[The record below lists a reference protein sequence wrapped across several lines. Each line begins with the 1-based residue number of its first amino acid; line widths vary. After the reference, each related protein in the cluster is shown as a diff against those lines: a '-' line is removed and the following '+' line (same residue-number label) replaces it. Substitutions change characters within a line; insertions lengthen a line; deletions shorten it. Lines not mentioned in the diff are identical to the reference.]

1 MSGNASRRK
10 RKSDLLSHRRP
21 VLNAMFT
28 PESVAVIGATEAPGS
43 VGRALVENLKS
54 YHGLVYPVN
63 LKRETIL
70 GVPAFPKIGAV
81 PDHIDLAIIAT
92 PAATVPEV
100 LQECAEAG
108 VTGAMIVSAGFK
120 ECGPLGAK
128 LEEAIVARRGQMRI
142 VGPNCLGLM
151 IPRLGLNATFAPR
164 LAKDGHLAF
173 VSQSGALCSS
183 VLDWSLREG
192 VGFSG
197 FFSVGSMADVN
208 WGDLIYYLADDWHTG
223 SILIYMESVGDA
235 RSFFSAARE
244 VALTKPII
252 VLKVG
257 RTSLGAKAVMS
268 HTGAAAGSDE
278 VFDAAFRR
286 AGILRVNTVDEL
298 FGMAEVLGKQPRPH
312 GSRLAIV
319 TNGGGPGALAADA
332 LIEDNGSLADLSDQT
347 IETLNNLLPP
357 FWSRSNPVDLAGDA
371 KADQY
376 AAAVEALIKDPNND
390 ALLIILTPQATAEP
404 TATAE
409 RLKLLVST
417 RQKPILACW
426 MGGNAVAEAEALFNA
441 SGIPTFDHPD
451 AAARAFCLMA
461 QYSSNLRAL
470 YETPVLLTGSTE
482 EIRRER
488 VEAVLREVREAG
500 RTLLTEVEAKEIL
513 SSYGIPVVEIRLA
526 KNEEEAVAFLQ
537 SSVVLKGNA
546 EITRDKGAADQ
557 VKFDSRAPAEM
568 RTAYRSIQKQ
578 VGNLADADA
587 FQAVT
592 VQKMIS
598 SDGVELS
605 LGKRIDPNFGPIIL
619 FGAGGQLVEV
629 WCDRAIGL
637 PPLNATLAKRLMERT
652 RIYAALNGGVGRPQ
666 ADLDAL
672 EKLLIRFSQLVA
684 EQPLI
689 KEIDVNPLLASPR
702 GVIVLDARMILAEP
716 DQPAASLSKLV
727 IRPYPTQYVREWKLA
742 DGTLVVIRPIRP
754 EDEPLAI
761 DFHKSLSEETLHL
774 RYFGFLEGEALIA
787 HERLVQICFSDYDRE
802 INLVAERIQPGR
814 NQRQIV
820 AIARLIKSYGANEA
834 ELTIVISDDW
844 QGKGLGTKLL
854 RDLLEIGCTEG
865 LERIVG
871 YVLPENYVMQRICRK
886 QGFEV
891 RFDRSRDVFKA
902 ELELRNPC

>member
-1 MSGNASRRK
+1 
-10 RKSDLLSHRRP
+10 
-21 VLNAMFT
+21 MFA
-28 PESVAVIGATEAPGS
+28 PESIALIGATEAPGS

-100 LQECAEAG
+100 LQECAEVG

-142 VGPNCLGLM
+142 VGPNCLGVM

-629 WCDRAIGL
+629 WCDRAIGF

-834 ELTIVISDDW
+834 ELVIVISDDW
-844 QGKGLGTKLL
+844 QGKGLGTKLV

-902 ELELRNPC
+902 EIELRNPC

>member
-1 MSGNASRRK
+1 
-10 RKSDLLSHRRP
+10 
-21 VLNAMFT
+21 MFT

-43 VGRALVENLKS
+43 IGRALMENLKS
-54 YHGLVYPVN
+54 YHGLLYPVS
-63 LKRETIL
+63 LKRDTIL

-81 PDHIDLAIIAT
+81 PDHVDLAIIAT

-100 LQECAEAG
+100 VQECAEAG
-108 VTGAMIVSAGFK
+108 VTGAIIVSAGFK
-120 ECGPLGAK
+120 ECGSFGAK
-128 LEEAIVARRGQMRI
+128 LEEAIIARRGRMRI
-142 VGPNCLGLM
+142 IGPNCLGVM
-151 IPRLGLNATFAPR
+151 IPRLDLNATFAPR

-208 WGDLIYYLADDWHTG
+208 WGDFIYYLADDWHTG
-223 SILIYMESVGDA
+223 SILIYMESVGNA

-268 HTGAAAGSDE
+268 HTGAPAGSDE
-278 VFDAAFRR
+278 VFDAAFQR

-332 LIEDNGSLADLSDQT
+332 LIEGNGSLANLSDQT

-357 FWSRSNPVDLAGDA
+357 FWSRSNPVDLVGDA
-371 KADQY
+371 KANQY
-376 AAAVEALIKDPNND
+376 AAAVDALIKDPNND

-409 RLKLLVST
+409 RLKSLIST

-426 MGGNAVAEAEALFNA
+426 MGGNAVAEAEALLNA
-441 SGIPTFDHPD
+441 SGVPTFDHPD

-470 YETPVLLTGSTE
+470 YETPVLLTGSPE
-482 EIRRER
+482 ESRREQ
-488 VEAVLREVREAG
+488 VETILREVREAG
-500 RTLLTEVEAKEIL
+500 RTLLTQVEAKEIL

-526 KNEEEAVAFLQ
+526 KNEAEAVAFLR
-537 SSVVLKGNA
+537 SPVVLKGDSEVA
-546 EITRDKGAADQ
+546 RDKGTADQ
-557 VKFDSRAPAEM
+557 VKFDSRSPAEV

-578 VGNLADADA
+578 VGNLTDPDA
-587 FQAVT
+587 FQALTIQPMV
-592 VQKMIS
+592 S
-598 SDGVELS
+598 SDGVELI
-605 LGKRIDPNFGPIIL
+605 LAKRIDPNFGPIIL
-619 FGAGGQLVEV
+619 FGAGGPLVEV
-629 WCDRAIGL
+629 WRDRAIGL

-652 RIYAALNGGVGRPQ
+652 HIYAALNGGAGRPQ

-702 GVIVLDARMILAEP
+702 GVMVLDARMILSEP
-716 DQPAASLSKLV
+716 DQPAASLSELV
-727 IRPYPTQYVREWKLA
+727 IRPYPMQYVREWKLA
-742 DGTLVVIRPIRP
+742 DGTPVFIRPIRP
-754 EDEPLAI
+754 EDEPLTV
-761 DFHKSLSEETLHL
+761 DFHKSLSEETAHL
-774 RYFGFLEGEALIA
+774 RYFGFIKGEALIS
-787 HERLVQICFSDYDRE
+787 HERLVQICYSDYDRE
-802 INLVAERIQPGR
+802 INLVAERIQPGW
-814 NQRQIV
+814 NQRQII
-820 AIARLIKSYGANEA
+820 AIARLIKSYGVNEA
-834 ELTIVISDDW
+834 EFAMVISDDW

-891 RFDRSRDVFKA
+891 KFDSSRDVFKA
-902 ELELRNPC
+902 EIELRSPC

>member
-1 MSGNASRRK
+1 
-10 RKSDLLSHRRP
+10 
-21 VLNAMFT
+21 MFA
-28 PESVAVIGATEAPGS
+28 PESIALIGATEAPGS

-100 LQECAEAG
+100 LQECAEVG

-142 VGPNCLGLM
+142 VGPNCLGVM

-629 WCDRAIGL
+629 WCDRAIGF

-834 ELTIVISDDW
+834 ELAIVISDDW
-844 QGKGLGTKLL
+844 QGKGLGTKLV

-902 ELELRNPC
+902 EIELRNPC

>member
-1 MSGNASRRK
+1 
-10 RKSDLLSHRRP
+10 
-21 VLNAMFT
+21 MFT
-28 PESVAVIGATEAPGS
+28 PESVAVIGATEASGS
-43 VGRALVENLKS
+43 IGRALMENLKS
-54 YHGLVYPVN
+54 YHGLLYPVS
-63 LKRETIL
+63 LKRDTIL

-81 PDHIDLAIIAT
+81 PDHVDLAIIAT

-100 LQECAEAG
+100 VQECAEAG
-108 VTGAMIVSAGFK
+108 VTGAIIVSAGFK
-120 ECGPLGAK
+120 ECGSFGAK
-128 LEEAIVARRGQMRI
+128 LEEAIIARRGRMRI
-142 VGPNCLGLM
+142 IGPNCLGVM
-151 IPRLGLNATFAPR
+151 IPRLDLNATFAPR

-208 WGDLIYYLADDWHTG
+208 WGDFIYYLADDWHTG
-223 SILIYMESVGDA
+223 SILIYMESVGNA

-268 HTGAAAGSDE
+268 HTGAPAGSDE
-278 VFDAAFRR
+278 VFDAAFQR

-332 LIEDNGSLADLSDQT
+332 LIEGNGSLANLSDQT

-357 FWSRSNPVDLAGDA
+357 FWSRSNPVDLVGDA
-371 KADQY
+371 KANQY
-376 AAAVEALIKDPNND
+376 AAAVDALIKDPNND

-409 RLKLLVST
+409 RLKSLIST

-426 MGGNAVAEAEALFNA
+426 MGGNAVAEAEALLNA
-441 SGIPTFDHPD
+441 SGVPTFDHPD

-470 YETPVLLTGSTE
+470 YETPVLLTGSPE
-482 EIRRER
+482 ESRREQ
-488 VEAVLREVREAG
+488 VETILREVREAG
-500 RTLLTEVEAKEIL
+500 RTLLTQVEAKEIL

-526 KNEEEAVAFLQ
+526 KNEAEAVAFLH
-537 SSVVLKGNA
+537 SPVVLKGDSEVA
-546 EITRDKGAADQ
+546 RDKGTADQ
-557 VKFDSRAPAEM
+557 VKFDSRSPAEV

-578 VGNLADADA
+578 VGNLTDPDA
-587 FQAVT
+587 FQALTIQPMV
-592 VQKMIS
+592 S
-598 SDGVELS
+598 SDGVELI
-605 LGKRIDPNFGPIIL
+605 LAKRIDPNFGPIIL
-619 FGAGGQLVEV
+619 FGAGGPLVEV

-637 PPLNATLAKRLMERT
+637 PPLNVTLAKRLMERT
-652 RIYAALNGGVGRPQ
+652 HIYAALNGGAGRPQ

-702 GVIVLDARMILAEP
+702 GVMVLDARMILSEP
-716 DQPAASLSKLV
+716 DQPAASLSELV
-727 IRPYPTQYVREWKLA
+727 IRPYPMQYVREWKLA
-742 DGTLVVIRPIRP
+742 DGTPVFIRPIRP
-754 EDEPLAI
+754 EDEPLTV
-761 DFHKSLSEETLHL
+761 DFHKSLSEETAHL
-774 RYFGFLEGEALIA
+774 RYFGFIKGEALIS
-787 HERLVQICFSDYDRE
+787 HERLVQICYSDYDRE
-802 INLVAERIQPGR
+802 INLVAERIQPGW
-814 NQRQIV
+814 NQRQII
-820 AIARLIKSYGANEA
+820 AIARLIKSYGVNEA
-834 ELTIVISDDW
+834 EFAMVISDDW

-891 RFDRSRDVFKA
+891 KFDSSRDVFKA
-902 ELELRNPC
+902 EIELRSPC

>member
-1 MSGNASRRK
+1 
-10 RKSDLLSHRRP
+10 
-21 VLNAMFT
+21 MFT

-43 VGRALVENLKS
+43 IGRALMENLKS
-54 YHGLVYPVN
+54 YHGLLYPVS
-63 LKRETIL
+63 LKRDTIL

-81 PDHIDLAIIAT
+81 PDHVDLAIIAT

-100 LQECAEAG
+100 VQECAEAG
-108 VTGAMIVSAGFK
+108 VTGAIIVSAGFK
-120 ECGPLGAK
+120 ECGSFGAK
-128 LEEAIVARRGQMRI
+128 LEEAIIARRGRMRI
-142 VGPNCLGLM
+142 IGPNCLGVM
-151 IPRLGLNATFAPR
+151 IPRLDLNATFAPR

-208 WGDLIYYLADDWHTG
+208 WGDFIYYLADDWHTG
-223 SILIYMESVGDA
+223 SILIYMESVGNA

-268 HTGAAAGSDE
+268 HTGAPAGSDE
-278 VFDAAFRR
+278 VFDAAFQR

-332 LIEDNGSLADLSDQT
+332 LIEGNGSLANLSDQT

-357 FWSRSNPVDLAGDA
+357 FWSRSNPVDLVGDA
-371 KADQY
+371 KANQY
-376 AAAVEALIKDPNND
+376 AAAVDALIKDPNND

-404 TATAE
+404 TVTAE
-409 RLKLLVST
+409 RLKSLIST

-426 MGGNAVAEAEALFNA
+426 MGGNAVAEAEALLNA
-441 SGIPTFDHPD
+441 SGVPTFDHPD

-470 YETPVLLTGSTE
+470 YETPVLLTGSPE
-482 EIRRER
+482 ESRREQ
-488 VEAVLREVREAG
+488 VETILREVREAG
-500 RTLLTEVEAKEIL
+500 RTLLTQVEAKEIL

-526 KNEEEAVAFLQ
+526 KNEAEAVAFLR
-537 SSVVLKGNA
+537 SPVVLKGDSEVA
-546 EITRDKGAADQ
+546 TDKGTADQ
-557 VKFDSRAPAEM
+557 VKFDSRSPAEV
-568 RTAYRSIQKQ
+568 RTAYRSIQTQ
-578 VGNLADADA
+578 VGNLTDPDA
-587 FQAVT
+587 FQALTIQPMV
-592 VQKMIS
+592 S
-598 SDGVELS
+598 SDGVELI
-605 LGKRIDPNFGPIIL
+605 LAKRIDPNFGPIIL
-619 FGAGGQLVEV
+619 FGAGGPLVEV
-629 WCDRAIGL
+629 WRDRAIGL
-637 PPLNATLAKRLMERT
+637 PPLNVTLAKRLMERT
-652 RIYAALNGGVGRPQ
+652 HIYAALNGGAGRPQ

-689 KEIDVNPLLASPR
+689 KEIDVHPLLASPR
-702 GVIVLDARMILAEP
+702 GVMVLDARMILSEP
-716 DQPAASLSKLV
+716 DQPAASLSELV
-727 IRPYPTQYVREWKLA
+727 IRPYPMQYVREWKFA
-742 DGTLVVIRPIRP
+742 DGTPVFIRPIRP
-754 EDEPLAI
+754 EDEPLTV
-761 DFHKSLSEETLHL
+761 DFHKSLSEETAHL
-774 RYFGFLEGEALIA
+774 RYFGFIKGEALIS
-787 HERLVQICFSDYDRE
+787 HERLVQICYSDYDRE
-802 INLVAERIQPGR
+802 INLVAERIQPGW
-814 NQRQIV
+814 NQRQII
-820 AIARLIKSYGANEA
+820 AIARLIKSYGVNEA
-834 ELTIVISDDW
+834 EFAMVISDDW

-891 RFDRSRDVFKA
+891 KFDSSRDVFKA
-902 ELELRNPC
+902 EIELRSPC

>member
-1 MSGNASRRK
+1 
-10 RKSDLLSHRRP
+10 
-21 VLNAMFT
+21 MFT

-43 VGRALVENLKS
+43 IGRALMENLKS
-54 YHGLVYPVN
+54 YHGLLYPVS
-63 LKRETIL
+63 LKRDTIL

-81 PDHIDLAIIAT
+81 PDHVDLAIIAT

-100 LQECAEAG
+100 VQECAEAG
-108 VTGAMIVSAGFK
+108 VTGAIIVSAGFK
-120 ECGPLGAK
+120 ECGSFGAK
-128 LEEAIVARRGQMRI
+128 LEEAIIARRGRMRI
-142 VGPNCLGLM
+142 IGPNCLGVM
-151 IPRLGLNATFAPR
+151 IPRLDLNATFAPR

-208 WGDLIYYLADDWHTG
+208 WGDFIYYLADDWHTG

-268 HTGAAAGSDE
+268 HTGAPAGSDE
-278 VFDAAFRR
+278 VFDAAFQR

-332 LIEDNGSLADLSDQT
+332 LIEGNGSLANLSDQT

-357 FWSRSNPVDLAGDA
+357 FWSRSNPVDLVGDA
-371 KADQY
+371 KANQY
-376 AAAVEALIKDPNND
+376 AAAVDALIKDPNND

-409 RLKLLVST
+409 RLKSLIST

-426 MGGNAVAEAEALFNA
+426 MGGNAVAEAEALLNA
-441 SGIPTFDHPD
+441 SGVPTFDHPD

-470 YETPVLLTGSTE
+470 YETPVLLTGSPE
-482 EIRRER
+482 ESRREQ
-488 VEAVLREVREAG
+488 VETILREVREAG
-500 RTLLTEVEAKEIL
+500 RTLLTQVEAKEIL

-526 KNEEEAVAFLQ
+526 KNEAEAVAFLR
-537 SSVVLKGNA
+537 SPVVLKGDSEVA
-546 EITRDKGAADQ
+546 RDKGTADQ
-557 VKFDSRAPAEM
+557 VKFDSRSPAEV

-578 VGNLADADA
+578 VGNLTDPDA
-587 FQAVT
+587 FQALTIQPMV
-592 VQKMIS
+592 S
-598 SDGVELS
+598 SDGVELI
-605 LGKRIDPNFGPIIL
+605 LAKRIDPNFGPIIL
-619 FGAGGQLVEV
+619 FGAGGPLVEV

-652 RIYAALNGGVGRPQ
+652 HIYAALNGGAGRPQ

-702 GVIVLDARMILAEP
+702 GVIVLDARMVLSEP

-727 IRPYPTQYVREWKLA
+727 IRPYPMQYVREWKLA
-742 DGTLVVIRPIRP
+742 DGTPVFIRPIRP
-754 EDEPLAI
+754 EDEPLTV
-761 DFHKSLSEETLHL
+761 DFHKSLSEETAHL
-774 RYFGFLEGEALIA
+774 RYFGFIKGEALIS
-787 HERLVQICFSDYDRE
+787 HERLVQICYSDYDRE
-802 INLVAERIQPGR
+802 INLVAERIQPGW
-814 NQRQIV
+814 NQRQII
-820 AIARLIKSYGANEA
+820 AIARLIKSYGVNEA
-834 ELTIVISDDW
+834 EFAMVISDDW

-891 RFDRSRDVFKA
+891 KFDSSRDVFKA
-902 ELELRNPC
+902 EIELRSPC

>member
-1 MSGNASRRK
+1 
-10 RKSDLLSHRRP
+10 
-21 VLNAMFT
+21 
-28 PESVAVIGATEAPGS
+28 
-43 VGRALVENLKS
+43 
-54 YHGLVYPVN
+54 
-63 LKRETIL
+63 
-70 GVPAFPKIGAV
+70 
-81 PDHIDLAIIAT
+81 
-92 PAATVPEV
+92 
-100 LQECAEAG
+100 
-108 VTGAMIVSAGFK
+108 VTK
-120 ECGPLGAK
+120 
-128 LEEAIVARRGQMRI
+128 
-142 VGPNCLGLM
+142 
-151 IPRLGLNATFAPR
+151 
-164 LAKDGHLAF
+164 
-173 VSQSGALCSS
+173 
-183 VLDWSLREG
+183 
-192 VGFSG
+192 FSTQL
-197 FFSVGSMADVN
+197 F
-208 WGDLIYYLADDWHTG
+208 
-223 SILIYMESVGDA
+223 
-235 RSFFSAARE
+235 
-244 VALTKPII
+244 
-252 VLKVG
+252 
-257 RTSLGAKAVMS
+257 
-268 HTGAAAGSDE
+268 
-278 VFDAAFRR
+278 
-286 AGILRVNTVDEL
+286 VDEL

-332 LIEDNGSLADLSDQT
+332 LIEGNGSLANLSDQT

-357 FWSRSNPVDLAGDA
+357 FWSRSNPVDLVGDA

-376 AAAVEALIKDPNND
+376 AAAVDALIKDPNND

-409 RLKLLVST
+409 RLKSLVST

-426 MGGNAVAEAEALFNA
+426 MGGNAVAEAEALLNA
-441 SGIPTFDHPD
+441 SGVATFAHPD

-470 YETPVLLTGSTE
+470 YETPVLLTGSQE

-488 VEAVLREVREAG
+488 VETVLREVREAG

-513 SSYGIPVVEIRLA
+513 SSYGIPVVETRLA

-537 SSVVLKGNA
+537 SPVVLRVHSKVL
-546 EITRDKGAADQ
+546 TDKRTTDQ
-557 VKFDSRAPAEM
+557 VKLDSRAPAEV

-578 VGNLADADA
+578 VGNSADPDA
-587 FQAVT
+587 FHAGT
-592 VQKMIS
+592 VQPMIS
-598 SDGVELS
+598 SDGVELILAKS
-605 LGKRIDPNFGPIIL
+605 IDPNFGPIIL
-619 FGAGGQLVEV
+619 FGAGGPLVEV

-652 RIYAALNGGVGRPQ
+652 HIYAALNGGAGRPQ

-742 DGTLVVIRPIRP
+742 DGTPVVIRPIRS
-754 EDEPLAI
+754 EDEPLTI
-761 DFHKSLSEETLHL
+761 DFHTSLSEETVHL
-774 RYFGFLEGEALIA
+774 RYFGFLKGEALIT
-787 HERLVQICFSDYDRE
+787 HERLVQVCYGDYDRE

-814 NQRQIV
+814 NQRQII

-834 ELTIVISDDW
+834 ELAIVISDDW

-902 ELELRNPC
+902 EIELRSPC